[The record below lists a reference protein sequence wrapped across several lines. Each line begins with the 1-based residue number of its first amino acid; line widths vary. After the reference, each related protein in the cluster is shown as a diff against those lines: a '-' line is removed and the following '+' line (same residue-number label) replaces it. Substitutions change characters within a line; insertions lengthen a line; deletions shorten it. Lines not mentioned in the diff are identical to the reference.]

1 MKLLISATIISS
13 LIFLIIDVIWLSFSV
28 KSFYRPNIGHLLLE
42 TPVMWA
48 AILFYLIYV
57 IGLAVVIIEPS
68 LDYQNT
74 QKFLIKA
81 FMFGLV
87 AYGTYNLTN
96 MATIKGWSPNVVF
109 VDMIWGGS
117 LTTFSSYFGIL
128 LAKNLYREIGRKLK
142 KSDNPTFW
150 RNRSHLNFFEKTL
163 ISFKTFFE
171 FILTIGMKNI
181 PEKYQTNEIEYY
193 DSIIKHGHDHL
204 EKKFKLNEKF

>member
-1 MKLLISATIISS
+1 MKLLISATLISA
-13 LIFLIIDVIWLSFSV
+13 LIFLIIDLIWLSFSV

-128 LAKNLYREIGRKLK
+128 IAKK
-142 KSDNPTFW
+142 
-150 RNRSHLNFFEKTL
+150 
-163 ISFKTFFE
+163 
-171 FILTIGMKNI
+171 IL
-181 PEKYQTNEIEYY
+181 
-193 DSIIKHGHDHL
+193 L
-204 EKKFKLNEKF
+204 

>member
-1 MKLLISATIISS
+1 MKLLILATLISA

-28 KSFYRPNIGHLLLE
+28 KCFYRPNIGHLLLDS
-42 TPVMWA
+42 PVMWA

-117 LTTFSSYFGIL
+117 LTTFSSYFGIIF
-128 LAKNLYREIGRKLK
+128 AKK
-142 KSDNPTFW
+142 
-150 RNRSHLNFFEKTL
+150 
-163 ISFKTFFE
+163 
-171 FILTIGMKNI
+171 IL
-181 PEKYQTNEIEYY
+181 
-193 DSIIKHGHDHL
+193 
-204 EKKFKLNEKF
+204 F

>member
-1 MKLLISATIISS
+1 MKLLISATIISA

-128 LAKNLYREIGRKLK
+128 AAKK
-142 KSDNPTFW
+142 
-150 RNRSHLNFFEKTL
+150 
-163 ISFKTFFE
+163 
-171 FILTIGMKNI
+171 IL
-181 PEKYQTNEIEYY
+181 
-193 DSIIKHGHDHL
+193 L
-204 EKKFKLNEKF
+204 

>member
-1 MKLLISATIISS
+1 MKLLILATLISA

-28 KSFYRPNIGHLLLE
+28 KSFYRPNIGHLLLD

-74 QKFLIKA
+74 LKFLIKA

-128 LAKNLYREIGRKLK
+128 LAKK
-142 KSDNPTFW
+142 
-150 RNRSHLNFFEKTL
+150 
-163 ISFKTFFE
+163 
-171 FILTIGMKNI
+171 IL
-181 PEKYQTNEIEYY
+181 
-193 DSIIKHGHDHL
+193 L
-204 EKKFKLNEKF
+204 

>member
-1 MKLLISATIISS
+1 MKLLISATLISA

-57 IGLAVVIIEPS
+57 IGLAIVIIEPS

-128 LAKNLYREIGRKLK
+128 LAKK
-142 KSDNPTFW
+142 
-150 RNRSHLNFFEKTL
+150 
-163 ISFKTFFE
+163 
-171 FILTIGMKNI
+171 IL
-181 PEKYQTNEIEYY
+181 
-193 DSIIKHGHDHL
+193 L
-204 EKKFKLNEKF
+204 

>member
-1 MKLLISATIISS
+1 MKLLISATLISA

-74 QKFLIKA
+74 QKFIIKA

-117 LTTFSSYFGIL
+117 LTAFSSYFGIL
-128 LAKNLYREIGRKLK
+128 LAKK
-142 KSDNPTFW
+142 
-150 RNRSHLNFFEKTL
+150 
-163 ISFKTFFE
+163 
-171 FILTIGMKNI
+171 IL
-181 PEKYQTNEIEYY
+181 
-193 DSIIKHGHDHL
+193 L
-204 EKKFKLNEKF
+204 